1 MTGAIVMTC
10 PLCGAPLPERAVKDS
25 AAQPFVTCA
34 YCRAT
39 SSLSGGRSVEA
50 RTEAASPSRLF
61 SDVDFFQEVAAAFR
75 GALDGGA
82 SPHDALVAAA
92 RSKLGG
98 MQGEAFARVCLA
110 LARDFDREH
119 GTETVRDAQCMAR
132 LINVYLL
139 AIEGVRTSGRYVAN
153 MPFFTATP
161 QGPVHFERTLTAESI
176 AALAQVEPAP
186 VRTAASAQPQVP
198 AGPPVKKRR
207 FWPFG

>member
-1 MTGAIVMTC
+1 MQLIAMTC
-10 PLCGAPLPERAVKDS
+10 PWCGAPLPERAVKDS
-25 AAQPFVTCA
+25 SAQPFVTCA

-39 SSLSGGRSVEA
+39 SSLSGGRAAEA
-50 RTEAASPSRLF
+50 RAEAASPMRLF
-61 SDVDFFQEVAAAFR
+61 SDVDFFQEVGGAFR

-119 GTETVRDAQCMAR
+119 GTQTVLDPQCMAR

-139 AIEGVRTSGRYVAN
+139 AIEGVRTSGKYVAN

-161 QGPVHFERTLTAESI
+161 QGPVHFERTLTADVI
-176 AALAQVEPAP
+176 AALAQGDPSP
-186 VRTAASAQPQVP
+186 VGAAASPRPQFQASPP
-198 AGPPVKKRR
+198 AKKRR